1 VYLTLRSTLIDIE
14 AKVGQE
20 YEVIVK
26 NLPVIRQGKW
36 TCNLRI
42 DGQVTEDFSDCA
54 FHVQS
59 LREAKPIQKTFKG
72 FPALDSEGKR
82 VLKAFKF
89 DKIPISELAVQC
101 PSSNICTQG
110 PILAEGAP
118 TEMTQKQL
126 ERYCTVRLEMVQQV
140 RHGLRH
146 HDRDMPSTRRPVL
159 PAKPVPEGSKPAGY
173 GILTR

>member
-1 VYLTLRSTLIDIE
+1 MYLTSTLTLTDIE

-20 YEVIVK
+20 YQVVVK

-59 LREAKPIQKTFKG
+59 LREAKPMQKTLKG

-89 DKIPISELAVQC
+89 DKIPISALAVHS
-101 PSSNICTQG
+101 SSNICTQG
-110 PILAEGAP
+110 HVSAGGAT
-118 TEMTQKQL
+118 TELTLKQL

-146 HDRDMPSTRRPVL
+146 HDRDLPNTRRPVP
-159 PAKPVPEGSKPAGY
+159 PAEPVPRGSKPAGY
-173 GILTR
+173 GIYTK